1 MRLAVLTGAG
11 ISAESGVPTFRGSS
25 GLWKTFKPEELATPE
40 AFKNNPKLVW
50 EWYDWRRAIIN
61 KAKPNK
67 GHLLIAKLEDLF
79 EDFLLITQNVD
90 GLHQKAGSKKVV
102 ELHGNIWRV
111 LCTACGRR
119 YYNYRVPLEEI
130 PPRCKHCKGLLRPD
144 VVWFG
149 ESLPQEEWETAIKF
163 VKSCST
169 LLVVGTS
176 GVVYP
181 AAHLPLLAKQE
192 GAKLV
197 EINPEDTPI
206 SKIADVRIK
215 KKASEGVEEFIK
227 FL

>member
-1 MRLAVLTGAG
+1 MKIAVLTGAG
-11 ISAESGVPTFRGSS
+11 ISAESGIPTFRGPS
-25 GLWKTFKPEELATPE
+25 GIWKTFKPEELATPQ
-40 AFKNNPKLVW
+40 AFERDPKLVW
-50 EWYDWRRAIIN
+50 EWYDWRRSIIK

-67 GHLLIAKLEDLF
+67 GHILIAHLEQLF

-111 LCTACGRR
+111 LCTACGKK
-119 YYNYRVPLEEI
+119 YYNYQVPLEEI
-130 PPRCKHCKGLLRPD
+130 PPRCKYCNGLLRPD

-149 ESLPQEEWETAIKF
+149 ESLPKKEWETALEF
-163 VKSCST
+163 VSSCSM

-181 AAHLPLLAKQE
+181 AASLPFLAKQK
-192 GAKLV
+192 GAKIV

-206 SKIADVRIK
+206 SQIAHIRIR
-215 KKASEGVEEFIK
+215 KKASEGMEEFLK
-227 FL
+227 ML

>member
-1 MRLAVLTGAG
+1 MRIAVLTGAG

-25 GLWKTFKPEELATPE
+25 GLWRTFKPEELATPQ
-40 AFKNNPKLVW
+40 AFEKDPKLVW
-50 EWYDWRRAIIN
+50 EWYDWRRSIIR

-67 GHLLIAKLEDLF
+67 GHILIAHLEQLF

-90 GLHQKAGSKKVV
+90 GLHRKAGSKKVI

-111 LCTACGRR
+111 LCTVCGKR
-119 YYNYRVPLEEI
+119 YYNYQVPLEEI
-130 PPRCKHCKGLLRPD
+130 PPRCKYCKGLLRPD

-149 ESLPQEEWETAIKF
+149 ESLPKEEWETALEF
-163 VKSCST
+163 VSSCSM

-181 AAHLPLLAKQE
+181 VAWLPFLAKQK
-192 GAKLV
+192 GAKVV

-206 SKIADVRIK
+206 SQIAHIRIK
-215 KKASEGVEEFIK
+215 KKASEGMEEFFK
-227 FL
+227 ML